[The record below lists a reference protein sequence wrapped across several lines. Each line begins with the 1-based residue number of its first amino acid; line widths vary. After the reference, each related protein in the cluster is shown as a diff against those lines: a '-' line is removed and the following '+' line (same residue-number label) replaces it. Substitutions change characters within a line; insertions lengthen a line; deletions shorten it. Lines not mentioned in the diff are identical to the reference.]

1 MFETLLLLAQEGG
14 NSTPG
19 GPPGILGNPLILL
32 PAIFVLFY
40 FLMIR
45 PMRRQEQQRQAL
57 IANTKKG
64 DKVITHAGIIG
75 TVVAIADK
83 EDEITLKVDD
93 NVRLKMLKSSI
104 ARNVTQEEAA
114 KEQKGQAEAKA

>member
-1 MFETLLLLAQEGG
+1 MLHILLLFAQ
-14 NSTPG
+14 NQDPPG
-19 GPPGILGNPLILL
+19 GAAGILGNPLILL

-114 KEQKGQAEAKA
+114 KEQKEQTEAKA